1 MSFGL
6 TIISLTYILFLIVP
20 GIFFKHFFFHDYQ
33 KKGYNIGNYADR
45 IITSIFFGLIIQIL
59 TALMLSTILNTGF
72 NFEIENFFSWIAK
85 SYNQIVKN
93 EIPTF
98 SVIELIMLLVE
109 LSLSIFIASFLGLF
123 CFNVISKFNLD
134 SRFSFLRFDSPWKYV
149 FRDDKKEFFSQ
160 SKRKQKVFDICQV
173 ELTLKDSSADLFLYS
188 GLLKNYKTNKEG
200 DLETISLL
208 NTKLISKTTINNQ
221 PNSNFQ
227 SLQGHLVVFPY
238 SNILKMNIT
247 YFYKERE
254 SVSNKFQSLIILI
267 NCVTPLPLLIYPL
280 LIQTNLFNK
289 IISICALILAW
300 ACFVAFSMSFTN
312 GSKLVSKKTKVTLL
326 ILSILFLYI
335 ALIILERL

>member
-1 MSFGL
+1 M
-6 TIISLTYILFLIVP
+6 
-20 GIFFKHFFFHDYQ
+20 
-33 KKGYNIGNYADR
+33 
-45 IITSIFFGLIIQIL
+45 
-59 TALMLSTILNTGF
+59 
-72 NFEIENFFSWIAK
+72 
-85 SYNQIVKN
+85 
-93 EIPTF
+93 
-98 SVIELIMLLVE
+98 
-109 LSLSIFIASFLGLF
+109 
-123 CFNVISKFNLD
+123 
-134 SRFSFLRFDSPWKYV
+134 
-149 FRDDKKEFFSQ
+149 
-160 SKRKQKVFDICQV
+160 